1 MRIKS
6 KNINTDYDRET
17 KIGEFIEYDG
27 RLLECIHDES
37 FDACKGC
44 YFYKEGCIL
53 PTQGGYEMHRCFN
66 RKDNKFVIFKEI

>member
-44 YFYKEGCIL
+44 YFYQESCIL
-53 PTQGGYEMHRCFN
+53 PIKGIHEMHRCFN
-66 RKDNKFVIFKEI
+66 RKDKKFVIFKEV

>member
-27 RLLECIHDES
+27 RLLECICDKS
-37 FDACKGC
+37 FNACKGC
-44 YFYKEGCIL
+44 YFNKERCIL
-53 PTQGGYEMHRCFN
+53 PVQEGYEMHRCFN
-66 RKDNKFVIFKEI
+66 RKDGEFVIFKEV

>member
-27 RLLECIHDES
+27 RLLECVHDEA
-37 FDACKGC
+37 FDACKEC
-44 YFYKEGCIL
+44 YFHRGKCIL
-53 PTQGGYEMHRCFN
+53 PPQEGYAMHKCFN
-66 RKDNKFVIFKEI
+66 RKDGKFVIFKEV